1 MAQLISLIR
10 LIIMN
15 SIDNSNKFFINDI
28 ITNLEKIGNEKKKD
42 EFIKNYSNLKNQIE
56 ETDKLLSDNE
66 ETKVLEEEYKSQN
79 INELFNILEENS
91 DFILNHEKLETFKL
105 KKLLMISKILED
117 KINNENINIFENK

>member
-1 MAQLISLIR
+1 M
-10 LIIMN
+10 
-15 SIDNSNKFFINDI
+15 
-28 ITNLEKIGNEKKKD
+28 
-42 EFIKNYSNLKNQIE
+42 
-56 ETDKLLSDNE
+56 
-66 ETKVLEEEYKSQN
+66 EEEYKSQN